1 MLQFFGLNDTS
12 RTVKTIAKMAAGNL
26 RTAANNDQDDDPRA
40 LVPIPIATREMTS
53 LVERLN
59 PGVNAE
65 VVRFVFLSR
74 ANCFVFF
81 PNVSLMI
88 ARRITRPR
96 AAQFCASRSPAK
108 KGERKRAGRV
118 FPGFGDRRGVK
129 SFAERVKFGRAFE
142 FIFSRRP
149 IIFFG
154 LNSNR
159 IFLFPRDEKEHA
171 RTRVGRKRR
180 RPEN

>member
-1 MLQFFGLNDTS
+1 MFRVFVKITAKQPSNGHKQILQFKRHVS
-12 RTVKTIAKMAAGNL
+12 SYYRTKMAAGNL

-88 ARRITRPR
+88 SATNYPGPERRN
-96 AAQFCASRSPAK
+96 F
-108 KGERKRAGRV
+108 V
-118 FPGFGDRRGVK
+118 H
-129 SFAERVKFGRAFE
+129 
-142 FIFSRRP
+142 
-149 IIFFG
+149 
-154 LNSNR
+154 
-159 IFLFPRDEKEHA
+159 HA
-171 RTRVGRKRR
+171 RQRKKVNGSARVEYFRVLAIVEALNRSLRG
-180 RPEN
+180 

>member
-1 MLQFFGLNDTS
+1 
-12 RTVKTIAKMAAGNL
+12 
-26 RTAANNDQDDDPRA
+26 
-40 LVPIPIATREMTS
+40 
-53 LVERLN
+53 
-59 PGVNAE
+59 
-65 VVRFVFLSR
+65 
-74 ANCFVFF
+74 
-81 PNVSLMI
+81 MI

-118 FPGFGDRRGVK
+118 FPGFGDRRSAK

-149 IIFFG
+149 IIFFFG

-159 IFLFPRDEKEHA
+159 IFLFPPRDEKEHA
-171 RTRVGRKRR
+171 YARALDDD
-180 RPEN
+180 EN

>member
-1 MLQFFGLNDTS
+1 M
-12 RTVKTIAKMAAGNL
+12 KTIAKMAAGNL

-88 ARRITRPR
+88 SATNYRAPSGAILCITL
-96 AAQFCASRSPAK
+96 AS
-108 KGERKRAGRV
+108 EKR
-118 FPGFGDRRGVK
+118 
-129 SFAERVKFGRAFE
+129 
-142 FIFSRRP
+142 
-149 IIFFG
+149 
-154 LNSNR
+154 
-159 IFLFPRDEKEHA
+159 
-171 RTRVGRKRR
+171 
-180 RPEN
+180 